1 MSANELIYP
10 IFLEVCKYADED
22 IFWKYVFEDLAYGR
36 APYGT
41 YITKNFM
48 CCNYKGKE
56 FSYKIEVTK
65 QPEVLFDEIYNLLH
79 TKFGLLSDKDKIK
92 KRQIFDSVNDNK
104 DWNNNWNSIK
114 KKNIKN
120 IIIENF
126 IIKQKTK
133 NLLSIKQAR
142 KLLSLIIIGIIFK
155 TITSDDIDYEN
166 GQINDIEG
174 IKFEEKKICVT
185 KNICDFGSNLLPEI
199 VIEKKTM
206 SDNWDKYIS
215 SLKKIK

>member
-1 MSANELIYP
+1 MSTSELLYP

-41 YITKNFM
+41 YITKNFL

-65 QPEVLFDEIYNLLH
+65 EPQVLFNEIYNLLH

-133 NLLSIKQAR
+133 NSLSIKQTR

-155 TITSDDIDYEN
+155 TITSDDINYEN
-166 GQINDIEG
+166 CQINDIEG

>member
-56 FSYKIEVTK
+56 FSYKIEITK

-166 GQINDIEG
+166 GQINDIDG

>member
-36 APYGT
+36 SPYGT

-155 TITSDDIDYEN
+155 TITSDDINYEN

-215 SLKKIK
+215 LLKKIK

>member
-166 GQINDIEG
+166 GQINDIDG

-215 SLKKIK
+215 KLKKIK

>member
-56 FSYKIEVTK
+56 FSYKIEITK
-65 QPEVLFDEIYNLLH
+65 EPEVLFDDIYNLLH

-155 TITSDDIDYEN
+155 TITSDDINYEN
-166 GQINDIEG
+166 GQINDIDG

>member
-166 GQINDIEG
+166 GQINDIDG

>member
-56 FSYKIEVTK
+56 FSYKIEITK

-155 TITSDDIDYEN
+155 TITSDDINYEN
-166 GQINDIEG
+166 GQINDIDG

-215 SLKKIK
+215 SLKKN

>member
-56 FSYKIEVTK
+56 FSYKIEITK
-65 QPEVLFDEIYNLLH
+65 EPEVLFDDIYNLLH

-166 GQINDIEG
+166 GQINDIDG

>member
-155 TITSDDIDYEN
+155 TITSDDINYEN
-166 GQINDIEG
+166 GQINEIEG

>member
-155 TITSDDIDYEN
+155 TITSDDINYEN

-215 SLKKIK
+215 LLKKIK